1 MCKVRTDPNSLIVI
15 IISSIFV
22 FFHFGLSFMVS
33 YQPDIYST
41 INSPDALVQ
50 GYIYPGGR
58 LALALIVW
66 LIRKPIQSYCAFY
79 YISLISSMVVLD
91 VAVVAFSD
99 TIIRRLQKKT
109 KHRLPVES
117 IICVGL
123 ISCLT
128 ITNLFSAEFSLY
140 PNSFLGFAIDILL
153 CVVASMLF
161 IKIVDGETSYK
172 VVIAIVACLIFAVF
186 IYEPVLAVFVI
197 LSSLFSIIESQD
209 IKSFVKLQVY
219 CALFYGFA
227 MGVKLVYTKFI
238 INSSR
243 AQFNEASFAETAKE
257 AVMSGR
263 LPEVFI
269 MDRITFGMWT
279 FTVVSFI
286 IVAVIM
292 FKSIKGRQLYILL
305 KIVYLTLV
313 TVIMGTLPFIVRLS
327 NDYKPRIYYPLGLY
341 FGVLTIFGLLSGTI
355 MADSINDKRI
365 VISCV
370 VVMISA
376 QWLSFVQMNVD
387 QYITNYDDKQ
397 ISEIIGNCIDEYEAA
412 GSQKVKYVVFY
423 CDEVRTKYI
432 RNNGWCITERAYDA
446 EWSKLPALNF
456 YLGRGYQQGIPDAE
470 IAEYYANK
478 DWSAFSPEQVIIKGD
493 TAHVCTF

>member
-1 MCKVRTDPNSLIVI
+1 MCKVRKNPNSLIVI

-33 YQPDIYST
+33 YQPDIYCT
-41 INSPDALVQ
+41 INSPDALVRS
-50 GYIYPGGR
+50 YIYPGGR
-58 LALALIVW
+58 LVLALIVW
-66 LIRKPIQSYCAFY
+66 LIRKPIQSYYAFY
-79 YISLISSMVVLD
+79 YISLTLSMVVLD
-91 VAVVAFSD
+91 VVVIVFSK

-109 KHRLPVES
+109 KHELPLET
-117 IICVGL
+117 IICAGL

-128 ITNLFSAEFSLY
+128 ITNLFSAEFGLY

-153 CVVASMLF
+153 CVFCSILF
-161 IKIVDGETSYK
+161 IKIVDGESSYK
-172 VVIAIVACLIFAVF
+172 DVIAIVACLVFAVF

-209 IKSFVKLQVY
+209 FKSFVKLQIY

-227 MGVKLVYTKFI
+227 MSVKLVYTKFI

-243 AQFNEASFAETAKE
+243 AQFSEASFAETAKE

-263 LPEVFI
+263 LPEVYI
-269 MDRITFGMWT
+269 VDRITFGMWT
-279 FTVVSFI
+279 YAVVSLVVVGI
-286 IVAVIM
+286 IAYRTITL
-292 FKSIKGRQLYILL
+292 KRYCLLL
-305 KIVYLTLV
+305 KMIYLSLV
-313 TVIMGTLPFIVRLS
+313 TIIMGILPFVLRLS

-341 FGVLTIFGLLSGTI
+341 FGVLIIYGLLSGTI
-355 MADSINDKRI
+355 MADNINDKRI

-370 VVMISA
+370 VVMVCA

-387 QYITNYDDKQ
+387 QYVTNYDDKQ
-397 ISEIIGNCIDEYEAA
+397 ISGIIGNCIDEYEAV

-446 EWSKLPALNF
+446 AWSKLPALNF
-456 YLGRGYQQGIPDAE
+456 YLGREYQQGITDAE

-478 DWSAFSPEQVIIKGD
+478 NWNAFSPDQVIIKGD